1 MRVTLIYHNTP
12 IILDSA
18 PSSLLDALTSVDV
31 DPELVVAI
39 RDGIV
44 IMPSE
49 QLHDGDTIQLVP
61 NFAGG

>member
-12 IILDSA
+12 FILDPA

-44 IMPSE
+44 ILPSE

-61 NFAGG
+61 TFAGG

>member
-12 IILDSA
+12 IILDAA

-39 RDGIV
+39 RVGIV

-49 QLHDGDTIQLVP
+49 QLHNGDIIHLVP
-61 NFAGG
+61 NFVGG

>member
-1 MRVTLIYHNTP
+1 MRVTLIYHNIP

-18 PSSLLDALTSVDV
+18 PSSLREALTSLDF
-31 DPELVVAI
+31 DSELVVAI

-49 QLHDGDTIQLVP
+49 QLHDGDTIHLVP

>member
-44 IMPSE
+44 LMPSE

>member
-49 QLHDGDTIQLVP
+49 QLHNGDTIHLVP
-61 NFAGG
+61 NFVGG